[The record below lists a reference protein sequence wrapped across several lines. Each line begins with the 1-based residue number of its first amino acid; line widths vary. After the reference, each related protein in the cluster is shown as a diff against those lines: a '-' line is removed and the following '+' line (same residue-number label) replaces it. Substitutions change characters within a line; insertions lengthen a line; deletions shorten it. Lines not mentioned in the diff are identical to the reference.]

1 MKTLIES
8 LEKTESYCQEIPY
21 YPTSLKR
28 PAPPPCSEEIL
39 PFLFL
44 LPLAQKQTVTE
55 RSIRLAAGFQ
65 LIHLSRAI
73 HETIQPQ
80 TCPENRAI
88 VLEGDLL
95 SSLAYKIMIEE
106 DPEQLADAANIMAQS
121 SEAWFLYRD
130 FRKKRNYKDEDYWK
144 FLQKDYGLLCR
155 RAAKA
160 GAKEAQWTEEKTEI
174 FCDMAEHLAYI
185 YSIVKRNLP
194 LNLGEEIAL
203 VRKKA
208 EELQTLE
215 EIESMLSSLSAVDSS
230 F

>member
-1 MKTLIES
+1 M
-8 LEKTESYCQEIPY
+8 QP
-21 YPTSLKR
+21 
-28 PAPPPCSEEIL
+28 IL
-39 PFLFL
+39 WP
-44 LPLAQKQTVTE
+44 
-55 RSIRLAAGFQ
+55 
-65 LIHLSRAI
+65 
-73 HETIQPQ
+73 
-80 TCPENRAI
+80 
-88 VLEGDLL
+88 
-95 SSLAYKIMIEE
+95 
-106 DPEQLADAANIMAQS
+106 QS

-160 GAKEAQWTEEKTEI
+160 GAKEAQWIEEKTEI

>member
-1 MKTLIES
+1 M
-8 LEKTESYCQEIPY
+8 
-21 YPTSLKR
+21 
-28 PAPPPCSEEIL
+28 
-39 PFLFL
+39 
-44 LPLAQKQTVTE
+44 
-55 RSIRLAAGFQ
+55 
-65 LIHLSRAI
+65 
-73 HETIQPQ
+73 
-80 TCPENRAI
+80 
-88 VLEGDLL
+88 L

-144 FLQKDYGLLCR
+144 FSAKRLWTVYV
-155 RAAKA
+155 AAQRKA